1 MYSVSWQ
8 DAADLYVAVSVTYV
22 DSGKKE
28 IDKYVA
34 TVIMPQL
41 NALVS
46 EVESDVT
53 AIATDKAIVVADK
66 AIVEYDTAQVA
77 ADKQTVKNYRDEVIG
92 SLQNY
97 YTKSEIDT
105 ALAGYQTKAN
115 LVTALS
121 SDSTDVQYPSAKC
134 VYDLVGD
141 VETLINAL

>member
-28 IDKYVA
+28 INKYVT

-46 EVESDVT
+46 EVESYVT
-53 AIATDKAIVVADK
+53 AVASDKAIVVADK
-66 AIVEYDTAQVA
+66 AIVEYDTTQVA

-92 SLQNY
+92 SLGNY
-97 YTKSEIDT
+97 YTKTETDAAFQI
-105 ALAGYQTKAN
+105 KAN
-115 LVTALS
+115 IVTSVS
-121 SDSTDVQYPSAKC
+121 SVSTDTQYPSAKC
-134 VYDLVGD
+134 MYDLLGD